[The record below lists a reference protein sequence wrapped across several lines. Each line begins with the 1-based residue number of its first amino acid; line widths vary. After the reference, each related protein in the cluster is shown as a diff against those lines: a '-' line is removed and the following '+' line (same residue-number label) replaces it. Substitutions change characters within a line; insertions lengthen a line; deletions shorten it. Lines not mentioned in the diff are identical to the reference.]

1 MKDEL
6 SLRNLPSYCA
16 YIHVMYAYSCFVRE
30 MRVFLAVEVNGG
42 KKDFFFNKLKKE
54 LGPIQ
59 EHLKHCSFQMYG
71 FLGISVS
78 IFVALPQVEFSSS
91 VSLYF
96 CSFCLLLALF
106 TLSFSCF
113 WEHALN
119 WMRQWLVCIVLSGLI
134 PWLLPKQLY
143 QQVCGT
149 SEGQDG
155 DEVEQ

>member
-1 MKDEL
+1 MKSAFL
-6 SLRNLPSYCA
+6 LCL
-16 YIHVMYAYSCFVRE
+16 YSCHVRIQLFCE
-30 MRVFLAVEVNGG
+30 RDESVFSSRSKWG

-71 FLGISVS
+71 FLWISVS

-134 PWLLPKQLY
+134 PWLLPKQPY